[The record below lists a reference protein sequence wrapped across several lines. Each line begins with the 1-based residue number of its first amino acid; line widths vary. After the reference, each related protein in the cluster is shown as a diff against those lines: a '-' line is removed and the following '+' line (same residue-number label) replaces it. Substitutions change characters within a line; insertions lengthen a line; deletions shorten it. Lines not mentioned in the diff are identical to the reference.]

1 MLNQALPGNN
11 LEEFLV
17 TEKHCSTKISFENGS
32 GAPEEWID
40 WAEILR
46 SKGGHHKGWQLIV
59 APAPGY
65 DNVNVIKPG
74 DILIKRD
81 HLDKSG
87 KPIMPVTDR
96 RGHVLIAMG
105 TPKNG
110 HLLIADSTSMTNKH
124 SNDTRQL
131 KDKTSYTGMGTG
143 EIIVRTFK
151 GEPQIVWST
160 DPNEKYIKPLY
171 VVRPVSILGN

>member
-1 MLNQALPGNN
+1 M
-11 LEEFLV
+11 
-17 TEKHCSTKISFENGS
+17 
-32 GAPEEWID
+32 
-40 WAEILR
+40 
-46 SKGGHHKGWQLIV
+46 V

-81 HLDKSG
+81 HLDKITG
-87 KPIMPVTDR
+87 KPIMPFHKR

-110 HLLIADSTSMTNKH
+110 HLLIADSTSMQKKH

-131 KDKTSYTGMGTG
+131 DSKTSYTGMGRG
-143 EIIVRTFK
+143 EIKVRTFK

-160 DPNEKYIKPLY
+160 DPKEAYIKPLY
-171 VVRPVSILGN
+171 VVRPVSN